1 MIENNNMTKPQANVL
16 MRTVFL
22 SLALYTLPIS
32 AGDKKND
39 GINIK
44 KKPMITV
51 LPKPSKLK

>member
-44 KKPMITV
+44 KKPIITV
-51 LPKPSKLK
+51 LPKPSN